1 MGLAIETFNNE
12 YKLDRTVA
20 RFDLVTSRI
29 HGEAVTSELKISD
42 TKVRHIS
49 IYLNWQLIIHLI
61 EVDFSFITLE
71 KQASL
76 IGFRW

>member
-49 IYLNWQLIIHLI
+49 IYLN
-61 EVDFSFITLE
+61 
-71 KQASL
+71 
-76 IGFRW
+76 